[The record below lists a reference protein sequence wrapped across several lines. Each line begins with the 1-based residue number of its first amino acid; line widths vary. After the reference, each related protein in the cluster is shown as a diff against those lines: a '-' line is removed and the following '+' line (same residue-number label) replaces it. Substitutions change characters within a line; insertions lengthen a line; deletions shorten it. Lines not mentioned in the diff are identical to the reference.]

1 MEHPPADPAPQ
12 RPSDDP
18 NDGLGLRDVFG
29 LGGLLVGAVVFG
41 TLLGWLADLALG
53 TDPAL
58 TLTGLA
64 VGIVGGVAGC
74 WVRIRQFLA

>member
-1 MEHPPADPAPQ
+1 MQQPPQPPPDG
-12 RPSDDP
+12 SD
-18 NDGLGLRDVFG
+18 DGLGIRELVG

-41 TLLGWLADLALG
+41 TLIGWGLDQALG

-64 VGIVGGVAGC
+64 VGIAVGVAGC
-74 WVRIRQFLA
+74 WAQVRRFLA